1 MFEAEIELEKKSN
14 SFGPVLFIAV
24 LVLCIAGIVFYAV
37 RESRKSMSET
47 QASQLITSILKTKGP
62 STLHF
67 KTGVVK
73 QTVDD
78 KPFDPQYKLLEKAGL
93 VKTAKRDGALDV
105 TLTSAGERVLADIK
119 DVSRTKRLEGGESIV
134 VPLADRRLVAIT
146 KVEVLSPTRANVS
159 YTWKWQP
166 NRLGEIFEASNPL
179 VTGFN
184 VWDRQTLIKDYGVD
198 FYHADP
204 KPEQFSFVRGAND
217 GWSILQEQ

>member
-1 MFEAEIELEKKSN
+1 
-14 SFGPVLFIAV
+14 
-24 LVLCIAGIVFYAV
+24 VLCIAGIVFYAV

-62 STLHF
+62 ATLRF

-93 VKTAKRDGALDV
+93 VKTAKREAALDV
-105 TLTSAGERVLADIK
+105 TLTSAGERVLGEIK
-119 DVSRTKRLEGGESIV
+119 DVSRTKRLEGGDLIG
-134 VPLADRRLVAIT
+134 VPLADRKLVAIT
-146 KVEVLSPTRANVS
+146 KVEVLSPTRANVW

-166 NRLGEIFEASNPL
+166 TRLGEVFDASNPL
-179 VTGFN
+179 VSGFN
-184 VWDRQTLIKDYGVD
+184 VWDRGTLIKEYGVD

-204 KPEQFSFVRGAND
+204 KPEQFNFVRGADD

>member
-14 SFGPVLFIAV
+14 SFGPVLFIAL
-24 LVLCIAGIVFYAV
+24 LVLCIAGIAFYAV

-105 TLTSAGERVLADIK
+105 TLTSAGDRVLADIK

-134 VPLADRRLVAIT
+134 VPLADRRLVTIT
-146 KVEVLSPTRANVS
+146 KVEVLSPTRANVA

-166 NRLGEIFEASNPL
+166 NRLGEIFDASNPL

-204 KPEQFSFVRGAND
+204 KAEQFSFVRGAND